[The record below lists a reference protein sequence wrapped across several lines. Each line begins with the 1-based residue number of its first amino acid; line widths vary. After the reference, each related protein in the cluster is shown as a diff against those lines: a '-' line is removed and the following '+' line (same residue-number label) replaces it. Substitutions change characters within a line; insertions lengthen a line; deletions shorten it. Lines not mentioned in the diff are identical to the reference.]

1 MTNIILMILWGI
13 CLVGVIALL
22 VLELI
27 RCYRVKIGDIDPQTI
42 PRVSTTNYC
51 AWAMG
56 LAVCMLIIN
65 SIKIML
71 R

>member
-1 MTNIILMILWGI
+1 MANIILMILWGI
-13 CLVGVIALL
+13 CLVGVIVLL

-27 RCYRVKIGDIDPQTI
+27 RCHRVKIGDIDPQTI

-56 LAVCMLIIN
+56 FAVCMLILTN
-65 SIKIML
+65 IKRMIC
-71 R
+71 

>member
-1 MTNIILMILWGI
+1 MANIILMILWGI
-13 CLVGVIALL
+13 CLIGVVALL
-22 VLELI
+22 VLEVI
-27 RCYRVKIGDIDPQTI
+27 RCCRVKIGDIDPRTI

-65 SIKIML
+65 SIRIML
-71 R
+71 C